1 MAWIYLIAAGLFE
14 VLLVTFMKLS
24 DGYKKM
30 IPTILA
36 FLSGGVSF
44 YLLSL
49 ALISIPISTGYSVW
63 TGIGSAGAVI
73 AGMIFFQEKKN
84 VKRIFFIA
92 CIIVSVIGLKTF
104 S

>member
-1 MAWIYLIAAGLFE
+1 MAWFYLIAAGLFE

-24 DGYKKM
+24 NGYKKLV
-30 IPTILA
+30 PTILA
-36 FLSGGVSF
+36 FISGGTSF

-73 AGMIFFQEKKN
+73 AGMLFFQEKKDF
-84 VKRIFFIA
+84 KRVFFIS
-92 CIIVSVIGLKTF
+92 CIIASVIGLKLF

>member
-1 MAWIYLIAAGLFE
+1 VAWLYLITAGLFE

-24 DGYKKM
+24 DGYKKI

-36 FLSGGVSF
+36 FLSGGISF

-49 ALISIPISTGYSVW
+49 ALISIPVSTGYSVW

-73 AGMIFFQEKKN
+73 AGMLFFNETRDSR
-84 VKRIFFIA
+84 RIFFIL
-92 CIIVSVIGLKTF
+92 CIIVSVIGLKAF

>member
-1 MAWIYLIAAGLFE
+1 MSWFYLITAGLFE
-14 VLLVTFMKLS
+14 VLLVTMMKLS

-30 IPTILA
+30 VPTVLA
-36 FLSGGVSF
+36 FIFGGISF

-49 ALISIPISTGYSVW
+49 ALVSIPVSTGYSVW

-73 AGMIFFQEKKN
+73 AGMVFFNEKRDI
-84 VKRIFFIA
+84 KRIFFIS
-92 CIIVSVIGLKTF
+92 CIIISVMGLKII

>member
-1 MAWIYLIAAGLFE
+1 MAWIYLITAGIFD

-24 DGYKKM
+24 EGYKKVL
-30 IPTILA
+30 PPILA
-36 FLSGGVSF
+36 FVSGGASF

-63 TGIGSAGAVI
+63 TGIRSAGAVI
-73 AGMIFFQEKKN
+73 TRMVFLSESRDL
-84 VKRIFFIA
+84 KRIFFIS
-92 CIIVSVIGLKTF
+92 CIDISVIGLKAF

>member
-1 MAWIYLIAAGLFE
+1 MAWIYLITAGIFE

-24 DGYKKM
+24 EGYKKVL
-30 IPTILA
+30 PTVLA
-36 FLSGGVSF
+36 FLSGGASF

-49 ALISIPISTGYSVW
+49 ALLSIPISTGYSVW

-73 AGMIFFQEKKN
+73 AGMVFFNESRDIKK
-84 VKRIFFIA
+84 ILFIS
-92 CIIVSVIGLKTF
+92 CIVISVIGLKAF

>member
-1 MAWIYLIAAGLFE
+1 MAWLYLITAGLFE

-24 DGYKKM
+24 DGYKKI

-36 FLSGGVSF
+36 YLSGGISF

-49 ALISIPISTGYSVW
+49 ALVSIPVSTGYSVW

-73 AGMIFFQEKKN
+73 AGMLFFDETKDL
-84 VKRIFFIA
+84 KRVFFIT
-92 CIIVSVIGLKTF
+92 CIIGSVIGLKIF

>member
-24 DGYKKM
+24 QGYKRL
-30 IPTILA
+30 IPSILS
-36 FLSGGVSF
+36 FLAGGISF

-49 ALISIPISTGYSVW
+49 ALIEIPISTGYSVW

-73 AGMIFFQEKKN
+73 AGMIFFGEKKDL
-84 VKRIFFIA
+84 KRIFFIS
-92 CIIVSVIGLKTF
+92 CIIFSVIGLKAF

>member
-1 MAWIYLIAAGLFE
+1 MAWIFLIAAGLFE

-24 DGYKKM
+24 DGYKKL

-36 FLSGGVSF
+36 FISGGISF

-73 AGMIFFQEKKN
+73 AGMLFFREKKDL
-84 VKRIFFIA
+84 KRIFFIL
-92 CIIVSVIGLKTF
+92 CIIASVIGLKAF

>member
-1 MAWIYLIAAGLFE
+1 MAWIYQITAGIFE

-24 DGYKKM
+24 EGYKKI

-73 AGMIFFQEKKN
+73 AGMVFFNKPRDFR
-84 VKRIFFIA
+84 RIFFIS
-92 CIIVSVIGLKTF
+92 CIIISVIGLKAF

>member
-1 MAWIYLIAAGLFE
+1 MAWFYLILAGMFE
-14 VLLVTFMKLS
+14 VLLVSFMKLS
-24 DGYKKM
+24 EGYKKI

-73 AGMIFFQEKKN
+73 VGMLFFNEKRDFR
-84 VKRIFFIA
+84 RIFFIS
-92 CIIVSVIGLKTF
+92 CIVLSVIGLKAF

>member
-1 MAWIYLIAAGLFE
+1 MAWVYLITAGIFE

-24 DGYKKM
+24 DGYKKVL
-30 IPTILA
+30 PTILA
-36 FLSGGVSF
+36 LVSGCASF

-73 AGMIFFQEKKN
+73 TGMVFFSEPRDLR
-84 VKRIFFIA
+84 RIFFIS
-92 CIIVSVIGLKTF
+92 CIVISVIGLKAF